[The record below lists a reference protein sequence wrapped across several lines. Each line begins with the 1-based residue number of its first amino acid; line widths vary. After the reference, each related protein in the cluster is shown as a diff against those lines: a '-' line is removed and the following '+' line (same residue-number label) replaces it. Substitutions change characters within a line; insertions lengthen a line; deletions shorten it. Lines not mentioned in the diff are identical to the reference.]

1 MECARADS
9 NVMKMESALDR
20 PHWFAICTNLKQEE
34 RTCHNLQ
41 VSNIESFNPRILEC
55 RRNQFTG
62 AVTFIPTSLFPRYIF
77 ARFIARNLLRK
88 VRFTRGVLQVVI
100 FNSQPAPIDDEVI
113 EFLKSRVGN
122 NGFLN
127 VREALTPGDKVRIK
141 DGPWKAFAGVIERD
155 IPASARV
162 QILLTA
168 INYQARLVTERKWVE
183 KVS

>member
-1 MECARADS
+1 M
-9 NVMKMESALDR
+9 
-20 PHWFAICTNLKQEE
+20 
-34 RTCHNLQ
+34 
-41 VSNIESFNPRILEC
+41 
-55 RRNQFTG
+55 
-62 AVTFIPTSLFPRYIF
+62 
-77 ARFIARNLLRK
+77 
-88 VRFTRGVLQVVI
+88 VI